1 MPAVGD
7 LHGVWRT
14 LGHSGGV
21 GFRPIP
27 RHDRDLGMGL
37 EPSRHGLGGAVL
49 QEVHRAVPIQIH
61 HDRAIRMALAFGP
74 IVDTDGTRSW
84 GRWRGEASHSAQQG
98 IPAAG
103 HPLAG

>member
-1 MPAVGD
+1 MPAVGN
-7 LHGVWRT
+7 LHRVRRT

-27 RHDRDLGMGL
+27 RYDRHLGMRL
-37 EPSRHGLGGAVL
+37 KPSRHGLGGAVL
-49 QEVHRAVPIQIH
+49 KEVHRAVPIQIH

-84 GRWRGEASHSAQQG
+84 GRWRGEASHPAQEG
-98 IPAAG
+98 ITAAG